1 MKQSR
6 EMMMSRRKPNAHT
19 IVRGAMRKRTV
30 GMASRTKS
38 GRARLYF
45 ATPPTEGWTGG
56 KPEDNG
62 WRGRGARK

>member
-1 MKQSR
+1 
-6 EMMMSRRKPNAHT
+6 MMSRRKPNPHT
-19 IVRGAMRKRTV
+19 IVSGARRKKFS
-30 GMASRTKS
+30 GMPSRTKS

-45 ATPPTEGWTGG
+45 AYPPIEGWQGG